1 MQCSGSDL
9 VSATSTLKFVPMDR
23 VQSLRSSAKLNSNLF
38 SEVSVRCST
47 LKSSIAED
55 LEKFFPAI
63 DNVFDDPVHDDLN
76 DDVLG
81 DLVNSMKIESIQKM
95 LTCERNNSSVD
106 VTKSWNLS
114 REENDRSVS
123 KVEEDDTIPFN
134 HGSGSKQ
141 EAYCDKTQSQN
152 EGEETTIPYDFNNCD
167 VTKLSHN
174 DDLEETVIY
183 KKRRRSTSFIEN
195 PAKKLKF

>member
-1 MQCSGSDL
+1 M
-9 VSATSTLKFVPMDR
+9 SATSTLKFVPMDR
-23 VQSLRSSAKLNSNLF
+23 VQSLRSSAKVNSNLF

-134 HGSGSKQ
+134 YGSMKISGRKQ
-141 EAYCDKTQSQN
+141 KVYCDKTQSQN

-183 KKRRRSTSFIEN
+183 KKRRLSTSFIEN

>member
-1 MQCSGSDL
+1 
-9 VSATSTLKFVPMDR
+9 MDR
-23 VQSLRSSAKLNSNLF
+23 VQSLRSSAKVNSNLF

-81 DLVNSMKIESIQKM
+81 DLVNSMKIENIQKM

-106 VTKSWNLS
+106 CDVTKSWILS
-114 REENDRSVS
+114 REENERSVS

-134 HGSGSKQ
+134 YGSMKLSESKQ
-141 EAYCDKTQSQN
+141 EAYCSKTQSQN

>member
-1 MQCSGSDL
+1 M
-9 VSATSTLKFVPMDR
+9 SATSTLKFVPMDR
-23 VQSLRSSAKLNSNLF
+23 VQSLRSSAKVNSNLF

-81 DLVNSMKIESIQKM
+81 DLVNSMKIENIQKM

-106 VTKSWNLS
+106 CDVTKSWILS
-114 REENDRSVS
+114 REENERSVS
-123 KVEEDDTIPFN
+123 KVEDDTIPFN
-134 HGSGSKQ
+134 YGSMKLSESKQ
-141 EAYCDKTQSQN
+141 EAYCSKTQSQN

-195 PAKKLKF
+195 PAKKLKI